1 MHALCCTLLVCIDAY
16 CEIMFHK
23 WNMKYNLFKVEFY
36 EHFFCLSL
44 VFLKYTKCSSDMWI
58 GVDYHRCAHGAQIY
72 PTVLFVYLLT
82 HSYIQSISLLYSATV
97 RNWRQQQRRRV
108 DLSASWIVVI
118 DDGSVYQPNSFDRQ
132 RQLVFQRN
140 LHRQA

>member
-44 VFLKYTKCSSDMWI
+44 VFLKYTKCSSDM
-58 GVDYHRCAHGAQIY
+58 
-72 PTVLFVYLLT
+72 
-82 HSYIQSISLLYSATV
+82 
-97 RNWRQQQRRRV
+97 
-108 DLSASWIVVI
+108 
-118 DDGSVYQPNSFDRQ
+118 
-132 RQLVFQRN
+132 
-140 LHRQA
+140 